1 MRDKARTGR
10 SNVRIRA
17 PLGSRRWRGLMVCVV
32 LVANTAPLATPESDA
47 KEAQLEAL
55 RERIT
60 GLRAEMRSKSG
71 EKTELTR
78 GLQSSEQQI
87 GRLARKLR
95 VLEGRLMRQ
104 GQLLNDLRDE
114 QADQQRA
121 LAGQRAALAHQVRAA
136 YAMGRQERLR
146 ILLNQQDPATVSR
159 MMVYYDYLN
168 RARAE
173 KMRAIRQ
180 RMSDLAETEKD
191 IQREELMLAQ
201 LHDEQQRE
209 LAALNRSQVERQAV
223 VAQLTRELQD
233 QGRQLDRLQTD
244 ERELKT
250 LIRGLEEALADI
262 PTEHPQ
268 QQRFARLRGQLPWPA
283 AGRITYTFG
292 APKLGSLR
300 WDGVMISAPEGREVR
315 AVHHGRV
322 AFADWLRGFGLLL
335 IVDHGDGYM
344 TLYGH
349 NQSLFKEAGDWV
361 DVNEPVALVGSS
373 GGREQSGVYFGIRH
387 QGRPINPAKWCR
399 RPNGRTVG

>member
-1 MRDKARTGR
+1 
-10 SNVRIRA
+10 
-17 PLGSRRWRGLMVCVV
+17 
-32 LVANTAPLATPESDA
+32 
-47 KEAQLEAL
+47 
-55 RERIT
+55 
-60 GLRAEMRSKSG
+60 
-71 EKTELTR
+71 
-78 GLQSSEQQI
+78 
-87 GRLARKLR
+87 
-95 VLEGRLMRQ
+95 
-104 GQLLNDLRDE
+104 
-114 QADQQRA
+114 
-121 LAGQRAALAHQVRAA
+121 
-136 YAMGRQERLR
+136 
-146 ILLNQQDPATVSR
+146 

-209 LAALNRSQVERQAV
+209 LAALNRNQVERQAV

-233 QGRQLDRLQTD
+233 QGQQLDRLQTD

-250 LIRGLEEALADI
+250 LIRGIEEALADI
-262 PTEHPQ
+262 PAEHPQ

-387 QGRPINPAKWCR
+387 QGRPVNPAKWCR